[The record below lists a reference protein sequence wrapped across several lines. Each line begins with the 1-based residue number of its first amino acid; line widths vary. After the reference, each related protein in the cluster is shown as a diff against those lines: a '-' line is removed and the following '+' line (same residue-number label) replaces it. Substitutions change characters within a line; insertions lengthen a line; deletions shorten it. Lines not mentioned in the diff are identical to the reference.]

1 MKKIILL
8 SSLILCFSLQ
18 AQQVDNSSSF
28 WNKVQWGGTGGAN
41 FSNFFTTVSISPQA
55 IYPVNS
61 YFSTGLGL
69 QYSYFERNN
78 RFRSHLY
85 GGSFLNFFH
94 PLPYLQLSAELEQL
108 RVNTKF
114 SDGERDEFWN
124 TALFLGVG
132 YRQNNF
138 VVGIRYNVLFDKNRN
153 VYPEAWLPFVRVFF

>member
-1 MKKIILL
+1 MH
-8 SSLILCFSLQ
+8 
-18 AQQVDNSSSF
+18 AQQVDRSSSF

-85 GGSFLNFFH
+85 GGSLLNFFH
-94 PLPYLQLSAELEQL
+94 PIPNLQLSAELEQL
-108 RVNTKF
+108 RVNTRF
-114 SDGERDEFWN
+114 TGGERDEFWN
-124 TALFLGVG
+124 TALFLGIG

-138 VVGIRYNVLFDKNRN
+138 VVGLRYNVLFDKNRN

>member
-1 MKKIILL
+1 MKKIVLL

-28 WNKVQWGGTGGAN
+28 WNKVQWGGTAGAN
-41 FSNFFTTVSISPQA
+41 FSNLFTTVSISPQA

-61 YFSTGLGL
+61 FFSTGIGL

-78 RFRSHLY
+78 RFNSHLY
-85 GGSFLNFFH
+85 GGSLLNFFH
-94 PLPYLQLSAELEQL
+94 PIPNLQLSAELEQL

-114 SDGERDEFWN
+114 TTGERDEFWN

-138 VVGIRYNVLFDKNRN
+138 VVGIRYNVLFDENKN
-153 VYPEAWLPFVRVFF
+153 VYPQAWLPFVRVFF